1 MLLGLGSG
9 VARSSLIQGH
19 RESGVFTV
27 AKHYAV
33 YSGVDILLVAG
44 YPDASKVE
52 QFYDEF
58 LEATKED
65 DTLARCIQDSAKK
78 ILELKLALFKIE

>member
-1 MLLGLGSG
+1 
-9 VARSSLIQGH
+9 
-19 RESGVFTV
+19 
-27 AKHYAV
+27 V

-58 LEATKED
+58 LAAAKKD
-65 DTLARCIQDSAKK
+65 PVLAERIYDSAKK
-78 ILELKLALFKIE
+78 ILELKLVLFNTE